1 MKAEKEI
8 TYRKTDDLHPLP
20 NNPRK
25 IKKEEMERLVDSI
38 TINGFWEHR
47 PLALTEREG
56 RLIVLCGNQ
65 RLKAARKLKINEL
78 PTILYRD
85 LSKDEENELILR
97 DNKENGEW
105 DFDALKIDDAFK
117 DVDFD
122 FIGIEFPKEKVSQLK
137 EAEDISSQ
145 ENETEGSNVENNSE
159 EEKENFYRSMFK
171 DVLYESDNDF
181 EIPNLLK
188 EMQAGKLEL
197 PLSPWGANSRLRKDV
212 VTYHFY
218 VDDYRFEALFKD
230 PIKLLTSGCKAVV
243 EPNCS
248 CHDQTPIAWGI
259 QLIYK
264 KRWLARYLQECGI
277 KVYADLNVSHKF
289 IEYNKMGIPKG
300 YNAFFTRGL
309 DGWMESLKSDL
320 QVAQEISGLERP
332 NLVVYG
338 GGEEIQD
345 FCRKHGLLY
354 ITDFINAKKK

>member
-8 TYRKTDDLHPLP
+8 TYRKVADLHPLP

-122 FIGIEFPKEKVSQLK
+122 FIGIEIPKEKVSQLK
-137 EAEDISSQ
+137 EVEDISNQ
-145 ENETEGSNVENNSE
+145 GNEAEGSDVENNSE

-188 EMQAGKLEL
+188 EMQAAKLQIQERL
-197 PLSPWGANSRLRKDV
+197 VREIVDILSDA
-212 VTYHFY
+212 
-218 VDDYRFEALFKD
+218 
-230 PIKLLTSGCKAVV
+230 
-243 EPNCS
+243 
-248 CHDQTPIAWGI
+248 
-259 QLIYK
+259 
-264 KRWLARYLQECGI
+264 
-277 KVYADLNVSHKF
+277 
-289 IEYNKMGIPKG
+289 
-300 YNAFFTRGL
+300 
-309 DGWMESLKSDL
+309 LKSKYPPL
-320 QVAQEISGLERP
+320 GVA
-332 NLVVYG
+332 LVME
-338 GGEEIQD
+338 GEHL
-345 FCRKHGLLY
+345 CKSMRG
-354 ITDFINAKKK
+354 AKKKGKMKSSYLVGAFKDDAPLRNEFFNLIK